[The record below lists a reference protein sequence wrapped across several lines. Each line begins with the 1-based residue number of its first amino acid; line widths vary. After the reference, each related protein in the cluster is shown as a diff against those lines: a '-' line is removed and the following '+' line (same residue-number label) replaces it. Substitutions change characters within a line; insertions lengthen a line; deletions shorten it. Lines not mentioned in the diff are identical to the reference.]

1 MQAELTQFVA
11 IHGVWL
17 VAAFIAL
24 ESMGAPLPAEAAL
37 IAAGIFAA
45 TTHQLDVGWLV
56 ATAIPAAIL
65 GNLAGFWIG
74 RKFGYSLL
82 KRYGKRIGLN
92 DDRVKIG
99 QWLFVRYGGRFVFI
113 ARFLPFLRNMA
124 AVLAG
129 TNAMAQQNFYAASA
143 AAAVA
148 WIMGY
153 GLAAYFLGA
162 ALVGMASTA
171 AMIVGCA
178 AVTMILL
185 TPAVIL
191 RYEKQLLKRAE
202 RELAHSLLQQETA
215 PSAVDHS
222 QRLNAAA

>member
-11 IHGVWL
+11 LHGVWL

-99 QWLFVRYGGRFVFI
+99 QWLFVRYGGRFVFT

-124 AVLAG
+124 ALLAG
-129 TNAMAQQNFYAASA
+129 ANRMPVSRYY
-143 AAAVA
+143 
-148 WIMGY
+148 I
-153 GLAAYFLGA
+153 
-162 ALVGMASTA
+162 ASTA
-171 AMIVGCA
+171 AAMVWVTVYGIGAYAFGEAFAAMASPAAIV
-178 AVTMILL
+178 L
-185 TPAVIL
+185 TLVAIATVVGIPMLIL
-191 RYEKQLLKRAE
+191 RFEKRLLAEAE
-202 RELAHSLLQQETA
+202 RDPQAPHPLA
-215 PSAVDHS
+215 
-222 QRLNAAA
+222 